1 MADEEEIEVEGPE
14 DIVADGIESDD
25 LGEVEID
32 IDAEELIDAEDDL
45 EVDPDAL
52 VVDPLIT
59 DEGSQSHRLMR
70 LSRNLPMT
78 MTTTTTFVQKTML
91 KPIFLQFCKRSFR
104 HLKKQHLMKRKK
116 SSVTTEPMVL
126 NVCSLVVLMKLS
138 ALTVSCLFGRTHQVA
153 LLKTMCVRCSR
164 RAN

>member
-59 DEGSQSHRLMR
+59 DEGSTIA
-70 LSRNLPMT
+70 PT
-78 MTTTTTFVQKTML
+78 DAT
-91 KPIFLQFCKRSFR
+91 
-104 HLKKQHLMKRKK
+104 K
-116 SSVTTEPMVL
+116 S
-126 NVCSLVVLMKLS
+126 KS
-138 ALTVSCLFGRTHQVA
+138 ADDD
-153 LLKTMCVRCSR
+153 
-164 RAN
+164 